1 MKTLITFFLFVA
13 SLLFVYGA
21 AAKDPVPYPDI
32 PNNGSNAGKGKVD
45 VKGDVKVDSTGRDSG
60 PTKNPTTGGK
70 TQPTLGSPDVKIE
83 GKKVPITGNPGMGNS
98 H

>member
-1 MKTLITFFLFVA
+1 MKKLITLFLFVA
-13 SLLFVYGA
+13 SLLFVHSA
-21 AAKDPVPYPDI
+21 VAKDPVPYPDI
-32 PNNGSNAGKGKVD
+32 PNNGSNDGKGKVD

-60 PTKNPTTGGK
+60 TTKNPTTGGK